1 MKRTPLKAKRWGIKT
16 IGKRGRANREAR
28 KRIAQLGAE
37 MNITECEIKLA
48 GCMRTFGL
56 APAHKHKR
64 DWYNGD
70 VEKLS
75 DPNEWVGACQ
85 YCHDKIESNKALTE
99 EVFNRLRPQYN
110 L

>member
-1 MKRTPLKAKRWGIKT
+1 MKRTPLKRSTKRINP
-16 IGKRGRANREAR
+16 IGKRGRANIAAR
-28 KRIAQLGAE
+28 RIISEIGAFL
-37 MNITECEIKLA
+37 NITECEIKLE

-75 DPNEWVGACQ
+75 DPKEWVGACQ
-85 YCHDKIESNKALTE
+85 HCHDKIEVSRTLTE
-99 EVFNRLRPQYN
+99 EVFNKLRPTI
-110 L
+110 